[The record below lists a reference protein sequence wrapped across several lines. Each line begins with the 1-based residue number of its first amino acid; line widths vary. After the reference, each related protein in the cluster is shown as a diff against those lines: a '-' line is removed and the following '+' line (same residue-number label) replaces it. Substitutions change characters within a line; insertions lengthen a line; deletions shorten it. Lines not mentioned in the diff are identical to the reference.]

1 MIKYDKYIIVMKEI
15 DKILEKEGEDAEE
28 ILAELVKEHPIEEMV
43 QFTDINIQEKIKS
56 NTLKVVK
63 YNDLYQ
69 KELTTLDILA
79 DKLESLIGR
88 RYDFYRFEF
97 EKDLTKIEIER
108 YYLPNDGYIKK
119 MKQIIRRQNIKV
131 RFFKMC
137 YQAFDKQQ
145 WNMKL
150 FWETIKF

>member
-1 MIKYDKYIIVMKEI
+1 MKEI

-79 DKLESLIGR
+79 DKLESLIGK

>member
-1 MIKYDKYIIVMKEI
+1 MKEI

>member
-1 MIKYDKYIIVMKEI
+1 M
-15 DKILEKEGEDAEE
+15 
-28 ILAELVKEHPIEEMV
+28 
-43 QFTDINIQEKIKS
+43 
-56 NTLKVVK
+56 
-63 YNDLYQ
+63 
-69 KELTTLDILA
+69 DILA